1 MSTTDNSNSAD
12 PSVLLQLSSCTTIA
26 QLERALEESSMLDP
40 VTVLAAVPECL
51 DSRELASLL
60 FGADGITGRKWKQK
74 GNEDKEEEDKWAHAC
89 VVRAEAVDRW
99 TGRADWAVQW
109 LEAVHGRIQIR
120 SQIISETLY
129 RARVLQSVIVAGTIQ
144 KQQPYQQQETVA
156 ATLADLDAMSV
167 DELVGWT
174 MVHTVVD
181 NCPDLAVFS
190 VLDTLLP
197 SRSDDDDCAPLI
209 SLVRESW
216 NRWWLR
222 HMVGG
227 SSPGLMG
234 KLIVRYPRSFDTYT
248 VLASIYAVGGPCS
261 NIAGAK
267 RALSV
272 ILADS
277 STMSADNDN
286 NGMIEFPES
295 IRQLV
300 SGRDDTLESDKWYES
315 LGSMTDD
322 QLALVISKASIQVD
336 VGETFER
343 LGLTDIDMP
352 TIVACQQHQHQQQRQ
367 YQEKLL
373 VKLILSALRL
383 GSTRVEGISLWP
395 GLVRLHKKRVFSCIP
410 LENIKT
416 EYLHRLLS
424 NEQFEQARTL
434 IEETETVHVSDSLVR
449 DAVCQAARE
458 MFDNAESGNNTG
470 NEGGVRAAAR
480 CLDVLPVSMQQQTA
494 DGGHVVRKERLLIE
508 VAHLVWTLGSGGGGM
523 GGLSAVFNKDNSKG
537 NQLLPI
543 EIRLSTDPFNL
554 IQDILARTPG
564 GYKKQRSV
572 REIASKLL
580 EISSISSCTEQKQK
594 QQQQREALVNSDT
607 VSWQR
612 DLGVRNTAEALVSA
626 LLLEAATN
634 SGDYGTAYDY
644 VRQLINARPV
654 LVRARGAAETYRS
667 KQLLLHR
674 DDDTHDPSCG
684 LNVEV
689 RAIECIWKGCV
700 GLVTEWENDTTK
712 WRSGTDIAQSVVER
726 DRRLEVMSMALGLC
740 PTSGIPR
747 ILRLWNRIQN
757 TQLLADDVSEPHD
770 LQPWSETAASSLP
783 SQADHDG
790 TLFASSSSSSV
801 YQTLVGGSKSPI
813 TSTTTEEEEE
823 DDGTANVESE
833 RAADVSEL
841 SSAVCTFD
849 AAIIK
854 RSLRMAGSTAD
865 RVAVLME
872 WLVFALTTMSKRP
885 KHASDIAFRRRL
897 EAYVAAQYPAEAI
910 ETLMKRVYP
919 RLDAGN
925 YAALEGFYSF
935 YVRCLKSTTE
945 GGGDEYEQVCVRLE
959 LAKKIPQECPVFVS
973 KVKFADVVS
982 PFTCSS
988 ESECHAMLRRNMVMI
1003 DGKRVV
1009 WPQCVGELVGLA
1021 SELAKIRLLL
1031 RDGIDN
1037 GNGADKEWWTS
1048 SDGSVVASKLC
1059 RWALT
1064 DQVTNQAFNDNNR
1077 SLEHALADC
1086 LPHMVSVDDLSTV
1099 AATVAFDTN
1108 ACARL
1113 DPETRHRCVT
1123 MCWDHHE
1130 TDSSNSDNS
1139 NRLLMRQARIYM
1151 EYVAQVHAIRDPFM
1165 FAELPSRWA
1174 HQLDV
1179 CSSNND
1185 LMRKDNGGRRLLS
1198 ADAVAQAC
1206 TNVLLQMCVDRTV
1219 ASYFACQCYVFARD
1233 LVDQLLC
1240 LEETSRMKSPMP
1252 ELSQLYLDAMR
1263 SVITASS
1270 SDSNDSDALGLR
1282 LAEIAACPLE
1292 LCALVSADASALGVT
1307 MQVFGAAFGSA
1318 LVRLAHA
1325 NEATVKLDSAARLA
1339 LLDVVAQHGTALTD
1353 DNADGTQ
1360 LAATDG
1366 NDTNA
1371 KEKESAE
1378 FLHFCLLAE
1387 RHWGVHLE
1395 QSAES
1400 RTLEGRAPAW
1410 MKLLQRTRADQ
1421 QSLVVDVLVALLARW
1436 SSNSD
1441 ADSVEAC
1448 VAALVDWAVRNH
1460 ASRVVVQSVVAH
1472 RSLFTQ
1478 SAGARVIGGLVA
1490 DARRIPAMVVPLATL
1505 AMLAYPGTEWA
1516 EQSMELVVY
1525 VATKVEAAKSTQAAT
1540 ETALAHNDGNI
1551 EGEEEEEGGS
1561 AWGLED
1567 DLVELSDNDDDNDKV
1582 DDGSDSATIA
1592 EYLPA
1597 YAEVLH
1603 CTALHMAIVACGYV
1617 SACAACPELV
1627 DALGHTLLS
1636 AAAGHSGSAD
1646 LDLELELADTL
1657 VARTQPQMMSLAPG
1671 MRSSHELLR
1680 RAIHAA
1686 YDAGMHTRA
1695 VAWIHALLV
1704 TPAVYRLGASLFATQ
1719 RLIAHVDRV
1728 VLGSNDIGGRD
1739 SVALVLGAV
1748 HQDAV
1753 AVNEPDDDAWGDD
1766 DIDLDADLQ
1775 DL

>member
-1 MSTTDNSNSAD
+1 MSTTDDSNSAD
-12 PSVLLQLSSCTTIA
+12 PSVLLQLSSCTTLA
-26 QLERALEESSMLDP
+26 QLARALEESSTLDP
-40 VTVLAAVPECL
+40 AIVLAAVPECL
-51 DSRELASLL
+51 DSRGLASLL
-60 FGADGITGRKWKQK
+60 FDADGIARRRWSQK
-74 GNEDKEEEDKWAHAC
+74 ENEEEKEDGKWARAC
-89 VVRAEAVDRW
+89 VARAEAVDRW
-99 TGRADWAVQW
+99 TGRVDWAVQW
-109 LEAVHGRIQIR
+109 LEAVRDQIQIR

-129 RARVLQSVIVAGTIQ
+129 RARLLQSVIVAGTTQ
-144 KQQPYQQQETVA
+144 TQHQQQEAVA

-167 DELVGWT
+167 DELVGWA
-174 MVHTVVD
+174 MAHTVVG
-181 NCPDLAVFS
+181 NCPDPAVFS

-197 SRSDDDDCAPLI
+197 CQSDDGDWAPMA
-209 SLVRESW
+209 SRVRESW

-234 KLIVRYPRSFDTYT
+234 KLIARYPRSFDTYT

-261 NIAGAK
+261 GIAGAK
-267 RALSV
+267 HALSV
-272 ILADS
+272 ILANS
-277 STMSADNDN
+277 STVSAGNDDN
-286 NGMIEFPES
+286 GTIEFPET

-300 SGRDDTLESDKWYES
+300 SGRDDAQESDKWYES

-322 QLALVISKASIQVD
+322 QLALVAK
-336 VGETFER
+336 
-343 LGLTDIDMP
+343 
-352 TIVACQQHQHQQQRQ
+352 
-367 YQEKLL
+367 
-373 VKLILSALRL
+373 
-383 GSTRVEGISLWP
+383 
-395 GLVRLHKKRVFSCIP
+395 
-410 LENIKT
+410 
-416 EYLHRLLS
+416 YLHRLLS

-434 IEETETVHVSDSLVR
+434 IEETETVRVSDSLVC
-449 DAVCQAARE
+449 DAICQAARE

-470 NEGGVRAAAR
+470 NGSGVRAAAR
-480 CLDVLPVSMQQQTA
+480 CLDVLPASMQQQAA
-494 DGGHVVRKERLLIE
+494 DGGYVVRKERLLIE
-508 VAHLVWTLGSGGGGM
+508 AAHLVWTLGSGGM
-523 GGLSAVFNKDNSKG
+523 GGLSAVFNKDNNKG
-537 NQLLPI
+537 NQILPI

-580 EISSISSCTEQKQK
+580 EISSISSATEQKQKQK
-594 QQQQREALVNSDT
+594 QQQQREVLASSDT

-674 DDDTHDPSCG
+674 DDDAHDPSCG
-684 LNVEV
+684 PNVEV

-700 GLVTEWENDTTK
+700 ELVTEWENDAAK
-712 WRSGTDIAQSVVER
+712 WRSGTDSVQSAVER
-726 DRRLEVMSMALGLC
+726 DRRLEVVSMALGLC
-740 PTSGIPR
+740 PTSEVPR
-747 ILRLWNRIQN
+747 ILQFWNRIQAA
-757 TQLLADDVSEPHD
+757 QLSADDDDVSESTD
-770 LQPWSETAASSLP
+770 LQPWPETAASSLP
-783 SQADHDG
+783 SRADHGDA
-790 TLFASSSSSSV
+790 LFASSTV

-813 TSTTTEEEEE
+813 TSTTTEEEN
-823 DDGTANVESE
+823 DGTANAELE

-849 AAIIK
+849 AAIVK
-854 RSLRMAGSTAD
+854 RNLQMAGSTAD
-865 RVAVLME
+865 RVVVLME
-872 WLVFALTTMSKRP
+872 WLVFALTTKSKSST
-885 KHASDIAFRRRL
+885 HASDIAFRRRL

-910 ETLMKRVYP
+910 ETLVNRVYP
-919 RLDAGN
+919 RLDAEN

-935 YVRCLKSTTE
+935 YARCLKPTAE
-945 GGGDEYEQVCVRLE
+945 DGGGEYEQVCVWLE
-959 LAKKIPQECPVFVS
+959 LAKRIPQECPAFVS

-982 PFTCSS
+982 PFTRSN

-1003 DGKRVV
+1003 KGKRVV

-1021 SELAKIRLLL
+1021 PELARIRPLL

-1037 GNGADKEWWTS
+1037 GNGADKEWWTG

-1064 DQVTNQAFNDNNR
+1064 DQATSQAFDDNSR
-1077 SLEHALADC
+1077 SLEHVLADC
-1086 LPHMVSVDDLSTV
+1086 LPHMVSVDDVSAV
-1099 AATVAFDTN
+1099 AATAAFDTN

-1130 TDSSNSDNS
+1130 ADNSDGDNNS
-1139 NRLLMRQARIYM
+1139 DRLLMRQAQVYM
-1151 EYVAQVHAIRDPFM
+1151 EYVAQVHTVRDPFM
-1165 FAELPSRWA
+1165 FAELPGQWA
-1174 HQLDV
+1174 CQLDV
-1179 CSSNND
+1179 CNSSSSKD
-1185 LMRKDNGGRRLLS
+1185 LMRKDNGGGRFLS

-1219 ASYFACQCYVFARD
+1219 ASYFVCQSYVFARD
-1233 LVDQLLC
+1233 LVDQLLRF
-1240 LEETSRMKSPMP
+1240 EETSRVKSPMP
-1252 ELSQLYLDAMR
+1252 ELSQLYLDAIR
-1263 SVITASS
+1263 SVIASS
-1270 SDSNDSDALGLR
+1270 NDANDSDTLCRQLTD
-1282 LAEIAACPLE
+1282 IAARPLE
-1292 LCALVSADASALGVT
+1292 LCALVSADTSALGVT
-1307 MQVFGAAFGSA
+1307 MQAFGAAFGSE

-1325 NEATVKLDSAARLA
+1325 NEETVKLDSAARLA
-1339 LLDVVAQHGTALTD
+1339 LLDVVAQHGTTLPD
-1353 DNADGTQ
+1353 GNADDAE

-1366 NDTNA
+1366 KDAKA

-1387 RHWGVHLE
+1387 RHWGVKIE

-1400 RTLEGRAPAW
+1400 RTLEGRASAW
-1410 MKLLQRTRADQ
+1410 IRLLQRTRADQ

-1436 SSNSD
+1436 SSSSSD
-1441 ADSVEAC
+1441 AGSVEVC
-1448 VAALVDWAVRNH
+1448 VAALVGWAVRNH
-1460 ASRVVVQSVVAH
+1460 ASRVAVQSVVTH
-1472 RSLFTQ
+1472 GSLFTH
-1478 SAGARVIGGLVA
+1478 SAGERVIGALVA
-1490 DARRIPAMVVPLATL
+1490 DARRTPAMVVPLAIL
-1505 AMLAYPGTEWA
+1505 ALLAYPGTEWA

-1525 VATKVEAAKSTQAAT
+1525 VATRAEAAKSTQAAT
-1540 ETALAHNDGNI
+1540 ETETALAHNDGSV

-1567 DLVELSDNDDDNDKV
+1567 DLDELSDNDNDNGNVNDNI
-1582 DDGSDSATIA
+1582 DAGSDSAAIA
-1592 EYLPA
+1592 EYLTA
-1597 YAEVLH
+1597 YSAVLR
-1603 CTALHMAIVACGYV
+1603 CTALHMAIVASGYV
-1617 SACAACPELV
+1617 SACAACPDLV

-1636 AAAGHSGSAD
+1636 AAAGHPGSAD
-1646 LDLELELADTL
+1646 LGLDLELELADTL
-1657 VARTQPQMMSLAPG
+1657 VSRTQPQTVSLAPG

-1695 VAWIHALLV
+1695 VAWIHALLG
-1704 TPAVYRLGASLFATQ
+1704 TPAVYRLGASLLATR

-1728 VLGSNDIGGRD
+1728 VLGSNDTGGRD
-1739 SVALVLGAV
+1739 SAALVPETV
-1748 HQDAV
+1748 HQDAG
-1753 AVNEPDDDAWGDD
+1753 AANEHDDNAWGDD

-1775 DL
+1775 NL